1 MILSW
6 NRKLNFQ
13 TWKMKYS
20 TGLSAP
26 SGGFSIHR
34 KLFWMCSR
42 RVTWNEYCIW
52 ITEKREKKSTHRRN
66 NNKCKRMKH
75 CQVYFVLSIARE
87 QHGIPFLLAM
97 LPEQNIMNL
106 ILYLCGIFL
115 ICLAELLTINFRHT
129 KGEEALHVFAI
140 MLNIRWPL
148 FTNSFWVLYC
158 DRRKARKR

>member
-1 MILSW
+1 MRRRAVFPSIENYFECARIASRGMSIVYEL
-6 NRKLNFQ
+6 RKN
-13 TWKMKYS
+13 
-20 TGLSAP
+20 A
-26 SGGFSIHR
+26 R
-34 KLFWMCSR
+34 
-42 RVTWNEYCIW
+42 
-52 ITEKREKKSTHRRN
+52 KKSTHRRN

-148 FTNSFWVLYC
+148 FTNSF
-158 DRRKARKR
+158 